1 MTIIMQKSFGP
12 KNFTP
17 QFNTPPS
24 QGGASG
30 DNDFL
35 KREAD
40 LPARASLEAMQAGL
54 AKREGI
60 LEERKRQIAQKQSV
74 MDDKFDQVEKLRKD
88 LVAKLDKV
96 SSMSADEAKK
106 ILLETVEKDL
116 AAEISKKIKEAENE
130 IKLQSDEYSK
140 EILADAMIHGVT
152 DYISEFTTSKV
163 RLEDEEMKGRIIGKE
178 GRNVR
183 TFEQATGVD
192 VVMDDEIPDVLI
204 ISSFDPVRREIA
216 KISLERLIED
226 GRIQPQ
232 RIEEI
237 VAKTR
242 EDINKVM
249 RQAGEKLLSDV
260 GIYNLPVELVDII
273 GRFKYRYSFGQNLIV
288 HTQELVQIGKA
299 LAQAIGAD
307 VNTVKLG
314 CLLHDIGKVVTDG
327 EEGSHVDKGVSLTK
341 KLGIAEEVIN
351 CIAEHHEDKPFSSVE
366 SILVSIAD
374 KISGGRPGARHENV
388 QDYIKRLDD
397 IENIATSFEGV
408 EKCFAVQAG
417 REVRVI
423 VTPERVS
430 DDELPK
436 LVHDIAVRI
445 SKEVMVP
452 GSVKITAIR
461 EVRVTESTITT
472 PQ

>member
-1 MTIIMQKSFGP
+1 MQKSFGP

-17 QFNTPPS
+17 QSNIPTSREDFPS
-24 QGGASG
+24 ESDFMKKGA
-30 DNDFL
+30 D
-35 KREAD
+35 
-40 LPARASLEAMQAGL
+40 L

-60 LEERKRQIAQKQSV
+60 LEERERQIAQKQQLV
-74 MDDKFDQVEKLRKD
+74 DEKLEQLEKIRKD
-88 LVAKLDKV
+88 LVVKLEKA
-96 SSMSADEAKK
+96 SSISPDEAKK
-106 ILLETVEKDL
+106 ILLEQLDKEL
-116 AAEISKKIKEAENE
+116 AGEISKKIKDAENE
-130 IKLQSDEYSK
+130 IKLEVDEK
-140 EILADAMIHGVT
+140 FREILADAMVHGVT

-163 RLEDEEMKGRIIGKE
+163 KLADEEMKGRIIGKE

-204 ISSFDPVRREIA
+204 LSSFDPVRREIA
-216 KISLERLIED
+216 KISLQRLIED

-242 EDINKVM
+242 EDINKIM
-249 RQAGEKLLSDV
+249 RQTGEKLCHDV
-260 GIYNLPVELVDII
+260 GIYNLPVEVVDMI
-273 GRFKYRYSFGQNLIV
+273 GRFKYRYSYGQNLIV
-288 HTQELVQIGKA
+288 HTQELVQIGGA
-299 LAQAIGAD
+299 LAQMIGAD
-307 VNTVKLG
+307 VNIVKLG
-314 CLLHDIGKVVTDG
+314 CLLHDIGKVVTEGD
-327 EEGSHVDKGVSLTK
+327 EGSHVDKGVVFTK
-341 KLGIAEEVIN
+341 QLGLPEEVIN

-397 IENIATSFEGV
+397 IEKIANSFEGV

-423 VTPERVS
+423 VTPERIS

-436 LVHDIAVRI
+436 LVHDIAGRI

-461 EVRVTESTITT
+461 EVRVTESTVTT